1 MHVYYTWNSFSHT
14 HLKAVL
20 RNMGKCYWTKMVC
33 VMINRT
39 ICSSNDPWLSLY
51 EMKRGTVW
59 KREWFVYVRHFGNC
73 VVWQIHLLLVC
84 KNRLI
89 SGYFLWNN
97 LIELSIVRN
106 LWLLK
111 IDEDFIYFYFELV
124 VKRTCISSKLK
135 LNISIHRSS

>member
-1 MHVYYTWNSFSHT
+1 MCLYLKFFFSYTFKSCMKKH
-14 HLKAVL
+14 
-20 RNMGKCYWTKMVC
+20 GKMLLNQDGLCYDQQ
-33 VMINRT
+33 N
-39 ICSSNDPWLSLY
+39 NL
-51 EMKRGTVW
+51 KRGTVW

-73 VVWQIHLLLVC
+73 VAWQIHLLLVC

-97 LIELSIVRN
+97 LIDLSIVRN